1 MRYAM
6 PVFILLL
13 VAFAVTHN
21 WSPPQNIYG
30 MRPDGNAELIQ
41 IIAGRHYGTKDHIYT
56 CIIAGIAGA
65 IIGAFLSDRLR
76 KLRWLLFMIAIGFF
90 CVGLLITPITGQIVS
105 FFIGFLAAFA
115 ALSDKKKRS
124 ILKMLKRFKHFKQTV
139 FGSSTW
145 ASFEHL
151 KENNLMGKEGLFLGV
166 FKHREENGKISNVPM
181 YYAGD
186 RHLMTVAPARCGKG
200 VSSVIPNLLTY
211 EGSVL
216 AIDVKGEL
224 SMITAARRG
233 HGDAARKI
241 EGMGQDVMVVDPW
254 GITDAPENSAC
265 FNPMD
270 WLDPNDKDI
279 SENAMILWD
288 SIIVSSGSKETFWG
302 DEAKALG
309 VGLTLHV
316 ATAESEK
323 HNRNLGRVRDIIVSS
338 TSQFDEV
345 LNDMLASPNPI
356 VRSTALRTASKDI
369 KLLSNVLATLQ
380 SHTHFLDSVRLRQNM
395 SRSDFKFEDLKSK
408 KMSVYLVLPADRL
421 QTFSRW
427 LRLLIQQAITVN
439 ARNIDQK
446 PEKPILFMLDEVAAL
461 GKMSIIP
468 QAYGLMAGYGM
479 MLWSIVQNL
488 SQLEDIYGKGWETF
502 IGNSGVLQYYG
513 SRDLKSAEY
522 FSRITGVTTAEKF
535 SWSRSISKTLGF
547 SKSYG
552 SSSGTSTS
560 YSAQGGS
567 SSSSYGSNK
576 SISESE
582 SDSESD
588 SETKDVVQRA
598 LILPDEL
605 MVMRREE
612 ALILV
617 ENLNP
622 IKAFKI
628 KWYEDKKLKT
638 LGVNLESKKS

>member
-13 VAFAVTHN
+13 LAFAVTHN
-21 WSPPQNIYG
+21 WNPPQNVYG

-56 CIIAGIAGA
+56 CIVAGIAGA
-65 IIGAFLSDRLR
+65 ILGAFLSDRLR
-76 KLRWLLFMIAIGFF
+76 RLRWLLFMIAIGFF
-90 CVGLLITPITGQIVS
+90 CIGALVTPITGQIVS
-105 FFIGFLAAFA
+105 FFIGFAAAFA
-115 ALSDKKKRS
+115 ALSDKKKRA

-145 ASFEHL
+145 ATYEHL
-151 KENNLMGKEGLFLGV
+151 KENNLMGKEGLFLGM
-166 FKHREENGKISNVPM
+166 FKHREENGTISNVPM

-186 RHLMTVAPARCGKG
+186 RHLMTVAAARGGKG

-224 SMITAARRG
+224 SMITAAQRG
-233 HGDAARKI
+233 K
-241 EGMGQDVMVVDPW
+241 GMGQDVMVVDPW
-254 GITDAPENSAC
+254 GITGAPENAAC

-270 WLDPNDKDI
+270 WLDQNDKDI
-279 SENAMILWD
+279 VENAMILWD
-288 SIIVSSGSKETFWG
+288 SIIVSSGSKEPFWD

-323 HNRNLGRVRDIIVSS
+323 HNRNLGRVRDIIVSG

-345 LNDMLASPNPI
+345 LNEMLASANPI
-356 VRSTALRTASKDI
+356 VRSTALRTASKDM

-380 SHTHFLDSVRLRQNM
+380 AHTHFLDSVRLRQNM
-395 SRSDFKFEDLKSK
+395 SRSDFKFEDLKTK
-408 KMSVYLVLPADRL
+408 KMTVYLVLPADRL
-421 QTFSRW
+421 DTFNRW

-461 GKMSIIP
+461 GKMSVITR
-468 QAYGLMAGYGM
+468 ALGLMSGYGM
-479 MLWSIVQNL
+479 ILWSIVQNL

-522 FSRITGVTTAEKF
+522 FSKLAGVTTAEKF
-535 SWSRSISKTLGF
+535 SWSQSISRTLGF

-605 MVMRREE
+605 MVMRRDE
-612 ALILV
+612 ALVLV

-638 LGVNLESKKS
+638 LGVNLENPKS

>member
-6 PVFILLL
+6 PIFILLL
-13 VAFAVTHN
+13 LAFAVTHN

-30 MRPDGNAELIQ
+30 LRPDENEELVRML
-41 IIAGRHYGTKDHIYT
+41 GGHSYGTKDHIYT

-65 IIGAFLSDRLR
+65 ILGAFLSDRLR
-76 KLRWLLFMIAIGFF
+76 KLRWLLFMIALAFF
-90 CVGLLITPITGQIVS
+90 CVGLLITPLTGQLVS
-105 FFIGFLAAFA
+105 FVIGFAAAFA

-151 KENNLMGKEGLFLGV
+151 KENNLMGKEGLFLGM
-166 FKHREENGKISNVPM
+166 FRHREDNGKISDVPM
-181 YYAGD
+181 YYTGD
-186 RHLMTVAPARCGKG
+186 RHLMTVAAARGGKG
-200 VSSVIPNLLTY
+200 ISSVIPNLLTF

-233 HGDAARKI
+233 KGDAARKI

-254 GITDAPENSAC
+254 GITGDTTHSAC

-270 WLDPNDKDI
+270 WLDVNDTDI
-279 SENAMILWD
+279 VENAMILWD
-288 SIIVSSGSKETFWG
+288 SIIVPNGSKDEFWA
-302 DEAKALG
+302 EESKSLG

-316 ATAESEK
+316 ATSESEK
-323 HNRNLGRVRDIIVSS
+323 QNRNLGRVRDIIVSG

-345 LNDMLASPNPI
+345 LNDMLASPNPV

-380 SHTHFLDSVRLRQNM
+380 SHTHFLESTRLRQNM

-408 KMSVYLVLPADRL
+408 KMTVYLVLPADRL
-421 QTFSRW
+421 DTFNRW
-427 LRLLIQQAITVN
+427 LRLMIQQAITVN

-461 GKMSIIP
+461 GKMSVIP
-468 QAYGLMAGYGM
+468 RAYGLMAGYGM

-488 SQLEDIYGKGWETF
+488 SQLEEIYGKGWETF

-513 SRDLKSAEY
+513 SRDYKSAEY
-522 FSRITGVTTAEKF
+522 FSKLAGVTTAEKF
-535 SWSRSISKTLGF
+535 SWSRSISRTLGL
-547 SKSYG
+547 STSYG
-552 SSSGTSTS
+552 SSHSTS
-560 YSAQGGS
+560 RSYSGQGGS
-567 SSSSYGSNK
+567 SVSHTTST

-582 SDSESD
+582 SDSQSD

-605 MVMRREE
+605 MVMRRDE

-628 KWYEDKKLKT
+628 KWYEDKKLKN

>member
-13 VAFAVTHN
+13 LAFAVTHN
-21 WSPPQNIYG
+21 WNPPENIYG
-30 MRPDGNAELIQ
+30 LQPDGGAELMQ

-56 CIIAGIAGA
+56 CIVAGIAGA
-65 IIGAFLSDRLR
+65 ILGAFLSDRLR

-90 CVGLLITPITGQIVS
+90 CVGLLITPITGQVVS
-105 FFIGFLAAFA
+105 FVIGFAAAFA
-115 ALSDKKKRS
+115 ALSDKKKRA

-151 KENNLMGKEGLFLGV
+151 KENNLIGKEGLFLGM
-166 FKHREENGKISNVPM
+166 FRHREDNGKISNIPL
-181 YYAGD
+181 YYNGD
-186 RHLMTVAPARCGKG
+186 RHLMTVAAARGGKG
-200 VSSVIPNLLTY
+200 VASVIPNLLTY
-211 EGSVL
+211 QGSVL

-224 SMITAARRG
+224 AMITASRRG
-233 HGDAARKI
+233 KGDAARKI

-254 GITDAPENSAC
+254 GITGAPENAAC

-279 SENAMILWD
+279 NENAMILWD
-288 SIIVSSGSKETFWG
+288 SIIVQSGSKEPFWD

-323 HNRNLGRVRDIIVSS
+323 HNRNLGRVRDIIVSGS
-338 TSQFDEV
+338 SQFDEV
-345 LNDMLASPNPI
+345 LNEMLASANPI
-356 VRSTALRTASKDI
+356 VRSTALRTASKDM

-395 SRSDFKFEDLKSK
+395 SRSDFKFEDLKTK

-421 QTFSRW
+421 DTFNRW

-446 PEKPILFMLDEVAAL
+446 PDKPILFMLDEVAAL
-461 GKMSIIP
+461 GKMSVIP
-468 QAYGLMAGYGM
+468 RAYGLMAGYGM

-488 SQLEDIYGKGWETF
+488 SQLEEIYGKGWETF

-522 FSRITGVTTAEKF
+522 FSKLAGVTTAEKF
-535 SWSRSISKTLGF
+535 SWSQSISRTLGF
-547 SKSYG
+547 SKSHG
-552 SSSGTSTS
+552 SSSSTS
-560 YSAQGGS
+560 SSYSGQGGS
-567 SSSSYGSNK
+567 SSSSYSTNN
-576 SISESE
+576 SVSSSE
-582 SDSESD
+582 SDSQSD

-605 MVMRREE
+605 MVMRRDE
-612 ALILV
+612 ALVLV

-628 KWYEDKKLKT
+628 KWYEDTKLKT
-638 LGVNLESKKS
+638 LGVNLESHKT

>member
-13 VAFAVTHN
+13 LAFAVTHN
-21 WSPPQNIYG
+21 WNPPQNIYG
-30 MRPDGNAELIQ
+30 MRPDDGAELMH
-41 IIAGRHYGTKDHIYT
+41 IIAGRRYGTKDHIYT
-56 CIIAGIAGA
+56 CIVAGIAGA
-65 IIGAFLSDRLR
+65 ILGAFLSDRLR
-76 KLRWLLFMIAIGFF
+76 KLRWLLFMIALAFF
-90 CVGLLITPITGQIVS
+90 CVGLLITPLTGQVVS
-105 FFIGFLAAFA
+105 FVIGFAAAFA

-124 ILKMLKRFKHFKQTV
+124 LMKMLKRFKHFKQTV

-145 ASFEHL
+145 ATYEHL
-151 KENNLMGKEGLFLGV
+151 KENNLMGKEGLFLGM
-166 FKHREENGKISNVPM
+166 FRHREENGKISNVPM

-186 RHLMTVAPARCGKG
+186 RHLMTVAAARGGKG

-233 HGDAARKI
+233 QGDAARKI

-254 GITDAPENSAC
+254 GITGTENSAC
-265 FNPMD
+265 CNPMD

-279 SENAMILWD
+279 NENAMILWD
-288 SIIVSSGSKETFWG
+288 SLVISNGSKETFWD

-316 ATAESEK
+316 ATSESEK
-323 HNRNLGRVRDIIVSS
+323 QNRNLGRVRDIIVSG

-345 LNDMLASPNPI
+345 LNEMLASPNPI

-395 SRSDFKFEDLKSK
+395 SRSDFKFEDLKTK
-408 KMSVYLVLPADRL
+408 KMTVYLVLPADRL
-421 QTFSRW
+421 HTFNRW
-427 LRLLIQQAITVN
+427 IRLLIQQAITVN

-446 PEKPILFMLDEVAAL
+446 PEKPILFLLDEMAAL

-468 QAYGLMAGYGM
+468 QAYGLMAGYAM
-479 MLWSIVQNL
+479 ILWSIVQNL
-488 SQLEDIYGKGWETF
+488 SQIEDIYGKGWETF
-502 IGNSGVLQYYG
+502 IANSGVLQYYG

-522 FSRITGVTTAEKF
+522 FSKLAGVTTAEKF
-535 SWSRSISKTLGF
+535 SWSQSISRTLGF

-605 MVMRREE
+605 MVMRRDE